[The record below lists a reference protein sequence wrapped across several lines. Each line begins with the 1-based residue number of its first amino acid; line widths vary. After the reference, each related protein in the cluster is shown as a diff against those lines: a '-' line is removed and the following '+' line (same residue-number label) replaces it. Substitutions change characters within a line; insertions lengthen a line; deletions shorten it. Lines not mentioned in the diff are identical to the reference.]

1 MYASYVRDISKA
13 EGSNK
18 GKERIEKLE
27 LELKNGSV
35 QELSPEKNYEKEED
49 LIEDIA
55 EFPFLKFSGKWIR
68 TSEIVSVAVV

>member
-1 MYASYVRDISKA
+1 MYASYVRDVTKTEVVKDEKA
-13 EGSNK
+13 LIKKVE
-18 GKERIEKLE
+18 I
-27 LELKNGSV
+27 ELKNGSV
-35 QELSPEKNYEKEED
+35 RELSPEKNYEKEED